1 MIYSEREEGGF
12 SQVTVTAANLDCRL
26 MIDTRA
32 AGIPRPR
39 RGGPFPTEAT
49 SILAITH

>member
-1 MIYSEREEGGF
+1 MIYSEREEGVF

-26 MIDTRA
+26 MIDTGA

-39 RGGPFPTEAT
+39 CGEPFPTETT
-49 SILAITH
+49 SILAIAH